1 MTPAKLA
8 SYRRQLLALGS
19 RFSGDVSSLAQEVL
33 PPPEGAGGSLSHW
46 PTHLADLA
54 TGASERQCTLG
65 LLAKEKLTLAEIAA
79 GLERIEQGTFGRCE
93 GCRKE
98 IPKARLLA
106 LPYARYCVG
115 CAQHLR

>member
-54 TGASERQCTLG
+54 TGAGERQCTLS
-65 LLAKEKLTLAEIAA
+65 LLESETQTLAEIAA
-79 GLERIEQGTFGRCE
+79 GLERIEHGTFGRCE
-93 GCRKE
+93 GCRKD

-106 LPYARYCVG
+106 LPYARYCIE
-115 CAQHLR
+115 CAQHLQ